1 MQNVTGY
8 NAAPDKG
15 KIKRSNAEV
24 REKPNYDRN
33 EKEKP
38 AAVIKIVSLW
48 LIKIDET
55 FCGRVKPSQYDN
67 VVRTQRT
74 KATAGN
80 SQQTAT
86 YIYIYIYELYPWEYV
101 Y

>member
-38 AAVIKIVSLW
+38 AAVIKIVSL
-48 LIKIDET
+48 
-55 FCGRVKPSQYDN
+55 
-67 VVRTQRT
+67 
-74 KATAGN
+74 
-80 SQQTAT
+80 
-86 YIYIYIYELYPWEYV
+86 
-101 Y
+101 